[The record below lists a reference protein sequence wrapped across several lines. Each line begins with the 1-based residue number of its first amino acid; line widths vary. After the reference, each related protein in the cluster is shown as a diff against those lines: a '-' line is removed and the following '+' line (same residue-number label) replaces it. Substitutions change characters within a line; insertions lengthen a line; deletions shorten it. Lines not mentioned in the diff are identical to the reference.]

1 MDFPS
6 LRDLVVEPLE
16 GVAQAARKMATELE
30 RFSTETDRERMALTN
45 AWSGADATAAGSS
58 LSGNATSYK
67 GASSQYSAI
76 DEIITTLVSQL
87 TWAKRALESAIDVAP
102 QIPGS
107 VNGSGTVSVNW
118 SALGSNPS
126 GAAIAAA
133 RARAQQVAGYIMQAL
148 QHATQADQQAQAQ
161 LARITD
167 VPVPTPRPDV
177 GEDVPVPEERPA
189 TDLNEG
195 TPADVETEKPAEG
208 GGSGGGSGGQP
219 SGSENGTGGETDA
232 GKGSGSDSGSGSGSG
247 GGQGDGGGS
256 GEGDGQGDG
265 TAPGTVVPPGQDGK
279 IPPVAGL
286 TEQQMENA
294 RTIIEVGKRMGISEQ
309 GQEIALATAMQE
321 SNLRNLANSTM
332 PDSLELPNEG
342 TGKDH
347 DSVGLF
353 QQRPSAGWGT
363 IAECMNTEY
372 AAEAFYK
379 GLERV
384 DGWENMELTEA
395 AQSVQ
400 RSAFPDAYA
409 KWEDEAEAVLDSY
422 RASR

>member
-30 RFSTETDRERMALTN
+30 RFSSETDRERVALTG
-45 AWSGADATAAGSS
+45 AWSGADASAAGTS

-67 GASSQYSAI
+67 GAGAQYSAI

-107 VNGSGTVSVNW
+107 VNGTGTVSVNW
-118 SALGSNPS
+118 AALGSNPS

-133 RARAQQVAGYIMQAL
+133 KARAQQVAGYIMQAL
-148 QHATQADQQAQAQ
+148 QHASQADQQAQAQ

-167 VPVPTPRPDV
+167 VPVPTARPDV
-177 GEDVPVPEERPA
+177 SEDVPVPEERP
-189 TDLNEG
+189 TTGLNEG
-195 TPADVETEKPAEG
+195 KPADVTTEKPADG
-208 GGSGGGSGGQP
+208 ASSGGGSGGRP
-219 SGSENGTGGETDA
+219 N
-232 GKGSGSDSGSGSGSG
+232 GSGSGNDSGTGTGSGSG
-247 GGQGDGGGS
+247 GGQSPGGGGQGG

-265 TAPGTVVPPGQDGK
+265 TTPPPVVQPGEDGK

-294 RTIIEVGKRMGISEQ
+294 RTIIEVGKRLGISEQ

-332 PDSLELPNEG
+332 PDSLNLPNEG

-363 IAECMNTEY
+363 VAECMNTEY
-372 AAEAFYK
+372 AAEAFYQ

>member
-30 RFSTETDRERMALTN
+30 RFSSETDKERLALGS
-45 AWSGADATAAGSS
+45 AWIGADSQAAGTS

-67 GASSQYSAI
+67 GASGQYGSI
-76 DEIITTLVSQL
+76 DQILTTLVSQL
-87 TWAKRALESAIDVAP
+87 TWAKRALESAIEIAP

-107 VNGSGTVSVNW
+107 VSGNGTVSVNW

-133 RARAQQVAGYIMQAL
+133 KARAQQVAGYIMQAL

-161 LARITD
+161 LARITG
-167 VPVPTPRPDV
+167 VPVHAPQPDV
-177 GEDVPVPEERPA
+177 GKEVPVPEERPN
-189 TDLNEG
+189 TDLNQG
-195 TPADVETEKPAEG
+195 TPADVKPEKPADG

-219 SGSENGTGGETDA
+219 SGS
-232 GKGSGSDSGSGSGSG
+232 GSGSGNDSGTGSGSGTGTGSGSG
-247 GGQGDGGGS
+247 GGQTP
-256 GEGDGQGDG
+256 GEGNNDNNNGDG
-265 TAPGTVVPPGQDGK
+265 TTPPPVVPPGEEGK

-286 TEQQMENA
+286 TEKQMENA

-332 PDSLELPNEG
+332 PDSLNLPNEG

-363 IAECMNTEY
+363 VAECMNTEY

-379 GLERV
+379 GLEGV
-384 DGWENMELTEA
+384 NGWENMELTEA
-395 AQSVQ
+395 AQAVQ
-400 RSAFPDAYA
+400 RSAYPDAYA
-409 KWEDEAEAVLDSY
+409 KWEDEAEAVMDSY
-422 RASR
+422 RSSR